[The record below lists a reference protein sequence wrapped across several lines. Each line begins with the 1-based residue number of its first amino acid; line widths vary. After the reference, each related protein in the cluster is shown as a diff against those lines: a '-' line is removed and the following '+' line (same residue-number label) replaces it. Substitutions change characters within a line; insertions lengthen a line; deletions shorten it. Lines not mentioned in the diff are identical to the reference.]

1 MTYSFLFTDKH
12 HQPLDGPWNLAFF
25 KVESAYRERQH
36 RRFYCLQWSAVNHLS
51 AKSALN
57 WPCSD
62 VTFEIVVRNLCSL
75 VLANG
80 VETSAR
86 LVAKH
91 GIRA

>member
-1 MTYSFLFTDKH
+1 MLTGKGSTD
-12 HQPLDGPWNLAFF
+12 GCI
-25 KVESAYRERQH
+25 AYNEKP
-36 RRFYCLQWSAVNHLS
+36 SVNHLS

-75 VLANG
+75 VLASG

-91 GIRA
+91 EIRA